1 MAASVPK
8 KPNLNGGLPS
18 RLDGKR
24 YKLNLEGLEYID
36 DVPEENNNKERIAE
50 TDVDGE

>member
-8 KPNLNGGLPS
+8 KLNLNG

-36 DVPEENNNKERIAE
+36 DVPEENNNKETIAE

>member
-8 KPNLNGGLPS
+8 PLNLNG
-18 RLDGKR
+18 LDSKR

-36 DVPEENNNKERIAE
+36 DEENNNKEKIAE
-50 TDVDGE
+50 TNVDGE